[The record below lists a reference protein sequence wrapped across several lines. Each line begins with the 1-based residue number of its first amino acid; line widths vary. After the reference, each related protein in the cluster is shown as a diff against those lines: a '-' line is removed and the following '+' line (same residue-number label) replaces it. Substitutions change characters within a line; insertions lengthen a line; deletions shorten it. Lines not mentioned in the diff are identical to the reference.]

1 MLHAVI
7 IKTAAA
13 TALNLN
19 YIPVNP
25 MIFTCMCTYGKTMRK
40 EVREVLLTILFLDA
54 NVRPIR
60 VRVGRGE
67 NCPVTAISV
76 NFPF

>member
-13 TALNLN
+13 AALNLN
-19 YIPVNP
+19 NIPVNP
-25 MIFTCMCTYGKTMRK
+25 MIFICMCTYEKKMRQ
-40 EVREVLLTILFLDA
+40 VLLTILFLDA
-54 NVRPIR
+54 NVEPIR

-76 NFPF
+76 NFPL